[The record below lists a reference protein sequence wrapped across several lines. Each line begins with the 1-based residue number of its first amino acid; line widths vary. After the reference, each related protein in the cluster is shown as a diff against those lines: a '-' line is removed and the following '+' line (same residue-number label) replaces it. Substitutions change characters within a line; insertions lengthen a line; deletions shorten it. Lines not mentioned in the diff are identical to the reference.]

1 MSGTGPV
8 AGVAGRHWDVVYATK
23 APETVSWFQ
32 EQPDISLRLLAA
44 VGDRTG
50 PVIDVGAGRSPLA
63 GALLACG
70 WSDVTVLDVSAQ
82 ALQQPTAAGLAEHRD
97 ALTVIVADLLVW
109 TPARVYRSW
118 HDRAVFHFLVE
129 QADRDRYLASTRRAV
144 APGGALVLGTFAP
157 DGPTSCSGLPT
168 ARYDATGLAA
178 QFAPDFTLEHSE
190 SEQHT
195 TPSGDAQPFTWVVLR
210 RAD

>member
-1 MSGTGPV
+1 MSGPGAV
-8 AGVAGRHWDVVYATK
+8 AGAVGRHWDGVYAIK

-32 EQPDISLRLLAA
+32 QQPDISLRLLAA
-44 VGDRTG
+44 AGDRTG

-70 WSDVTVLDVSAQ
+70 WSDVTVLDVSAH
-82 ALQQPTAAGLAEHRD
+82 ALEQPAAGLGEHRD
-97 ALTVIVADLLVW
+97 ALTVIVADLLGW
-109 TPARVYRSW
+109 TPARVYSSW

-129 QADRDRYLASTRRAV
+129 QADRDRYLAIARRAV

-178 QFAPDFTLEHSE
+178 LFAPDFTLEHSE

-210 RAD
+210 RAG

>member
-1 MSGTGPV
+1 MSDPRAV
-8 AGVAGRHWDVVYATK
+8 AGAPGRHWDGVYATK

-32 EQPDISLRLLAA
+32 QQPDISLRLLAA
-44 VGDRTG
+44 AGDQAG

-70 WSDVTVLDVSAQ
+70 WSDVTVLDVSAH
-82 ALQQPTAAGLAEHRD
+82 ALQQPAAGPAEHRD
-97 ALTVIVADLLVW
+97 ALTVIVADLLGW
-109 TPARVYRSW
+109 TPGHVYSSW
-118 HDRAVFHFLVE
+118 HDRAAFHFLVE
-129 QADRDRYLASTRRAV
+129 QADRDRYQATARRAV

-168 ARYDATGLAA
+168 ARYDDAALAA

-190 SEQHT
+190 TEQHT

-210 RAD
+210 RAG